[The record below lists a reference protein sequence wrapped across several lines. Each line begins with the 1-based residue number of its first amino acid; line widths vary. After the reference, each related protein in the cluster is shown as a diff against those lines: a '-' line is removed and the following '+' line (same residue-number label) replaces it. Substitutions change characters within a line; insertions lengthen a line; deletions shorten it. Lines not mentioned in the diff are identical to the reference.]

1 MILCFLVPL
10 QLDMGIS
17 VRLNIVVVLLL
28 LSTMAMAQS
37 FFSTKNMTFKE
48 KGDKGVT
55 YSAKIEFP
63 MDGNAHALK
72 SVREWICDMLET
84 DVPKRWDESQIQ
96 ALLRDC
102 CGRFL
107 MEAYGVSREIE
118 IVRSF
123 EDENCVTFEATIM
136 DVDTE
141 KWISQ
146 DCATF
151 SKRDGHRLQ
160 VDEIFN
166 CSEEKIK
173 ELMWNYRG
181 DLPMEVGCAE
191 ELIVGNVG
199 YIDGWVIVIGPA
211 QHYTGAA
218 YRIRYE
224 EVEQYV
230 RIGKSGGYH

>member
-1 MILCFLVPL
+1 MR
-10 QLDMGIS
+10 IS

-107 MEAYGVSREIE
+107 MEA
-118 IVRSF
+118 
-123 EDENCVTFEATIM
+123 
-136 DVDTE
+136 
-141 KWISQ
+141 
-146 DCATF
+146 
-151 SKRDGHRLQ
+151 
-160 VDEIFN
+160 
-166 CSEEKIK
+166 
-173 ELMWNYRG
+173 
-181 DLPMEVGCAE
+181 
-191 ELIVGNVG
+191 
-199 YIDGWVIVIGPA
+199 
-211 QHYTGAA
+211 
-218 YRIRYE
+218 
-224 EVEQYV
+224 
-230 RIGKSGGYH
+230 